1 MSPGGEEFVALLP
14 GLDHTA
20 ALEIADSFRIALSE
34 LELAYGDGKL
44 PRITTSA
51 GVTSYPASGD
61 HVADMLKHAD
71 LALYRAKDQG
81 RNRVV
86 SALGDEGQIAAE

>member
-1 MSPGGEEFVALLP
+1 VALLP
-14 GLDHTA
+14 GLDHAA
-20 ALEIADSFRIALSE
+20 ALEIAERFRIALSE

-44 PRITTSA
+44 PRITASA